1 MHCRNTY
8 KRCCDAL
15 GKRKQYI
22 EQDQRALPCLP
33 PDSCRCHRLLCHHA
47 YGNYLEIHGRGEITI
62 LNGYNIFDIHTH
74 HAYGNYLEIYGR
86 GAITIYIIYVNVE
99 VVILQFMDVIYLIY
113 IDKSYYKVR

>member
-1 MHCRNTY
+1 MHWEKENNILSRTNVHYLVSCRNTY

-15 GKRKQYI
+15 GKIKQYT
-22 EQDQRALPCLP
+22 EQDQCALPCLP
-33 PDSCRCHRLLCHHA
+33 PDSCRCHRLLC
-47 YGNYLEIHGRGEITI
+47 
-62 LNGYNIFDIHTH
+62 H